1 MWIEDHPYFQR
12 SENCGCR
19 LQLIMSIVAHYL
31 IGRLIVPENNQK
43 QTSSNTY
50 LIEVFPCVESG
61 VASLVQQGW
70 PCLWLHMLLPVR
82 TAAATTH
89 RVI

>member
-1 MWIEDHPYFQR
+1 
-12 SENCGCR
+12 
-19 LQLIMSIVAHYL
+19 MSIVAHYL
-31 IGRLIVPENNQK
+31 IGRLIVPEKNQK

-50 LIEVFPCVESG
+50 LIEVFPSVESG

-82 TAAATTH
+82 TTAATTH
-89 RVI
+89 